1 MVEIQLNNFK
11 KVQDI
16 ASKYPAIAEKHVNKG
31 IAKIF
36 VRILGGVTKN
46 APFGVT
52 GHLRDNWETNIGGFQ
67 GTLRSKQA
75 YGGSVEYGTRP
86 HKVSG
91 EALKDWAKRRGLNPF
106 AVAKSIA
113 KKGTKANPFLKKT
126 TTELNDKFDEIL
138 QQTIND
144 ITKDMV

>member
-1 MVEIQLNNFK
+1 MEIQLKNFRA
-11 KVQDI
+11 VQDI
-16 ASKYPAIAEKHVNKG
+16 ASKYPAVAEKHVNKA

-36 VRILGGVTKN
+36 VKILTGVTRN

-52 GHLRDNWETNIGGFQ
+52 GHLRDNWGSNIGGFQ
-67 GTLRSKQA
+67 GTLKSKQA
-75 YGGSVEYGTRP
+75 YSGSVEYGTRP

-91 EALKDWAKRRGLNPF
+91 EVLKDWAKRRGLNPY

-126 TTELNDKFDEIL
+126 TTEMSGQFDDIL
-138 QQTIND
+138 KQAIDD
-144 ITKDMV
+144 IVKDVI